1 MDFAQGWAH
10 SEASSVADL
19 TLPSLLQLTQGLVK
33 NWAWANVTRE
43 KKINKEKIAGV
54 PGIFHI

>member
-10 SEASSVADL
+10 RETSSVADF
-19 TLPSLLQLTQGLVK
+19 TLSSLLQLTQGLVK

-43 KKINKEKIAGV
+43 KKD
-54 PGIFHI
+54 